1 LEKLGGKFEKA
12 SRKSKTGFSTD
23 VTVLNKLEGEPLI
36 DTILENRT
44 LAKLKSTYVDALPSL
59 IQPKTGRVHTDFNQT
74 VASTGRL
81 SSSNPNLQNI
91 PIRTVFSKRIRAGFL
106 PKEDWILMAADYSQ
120 IELRI
125 LAHLSQEP
133 ELMRA
138 FNAGE
143 DVHTVTAQLL
153 LEKEEVTSDERRLAK
168 IINYGVIYGMGAQ
181 KFSRDIGVPV
191 KVAKQFIDKFNQRY
205 EKISSYMQSVEA
217 EAERNGYVKTILGRR
232 RYFRGLSQ
240 IGGYQKAA
248 LLRSAVNAPIQGTSA
263 DIIKV
268 AMLRVNELLS
278 GYQTKLL
285 LQVHDELVFEVPP
298 DEVAE
303 LQPKIKA
310 AMESALELS
319 VKLEVDIHTGK
330 NWMEAK

>member
-1 LEKLGGKFEKA
+1 
-12 SRKSKTGFSTD
+12 
-23 VTVLNKLEGEPLI
+23 
-36 DTILENRT
+36 
-44 LAKLKSTYVDALPSL
+44 
-59 IQPKTGRVHTDFNQT
+59 
-74 VASTGRL
+74 
-81 SSSNPNLQNI
+81 
-91 PIRTVFSKRIRAGFL
+91 
-106 PKEDWILMAADYSQ
+106 
-120 IELRI
+120 
-125 LAHLSQEP
+125 
-133 ELMRA
+133 MRA

-205 EKISSYMQSVEA
+205 EKISSYMQSVEV
-217 EAERNGYVKTILGRR
+217 EAERDGYVKTILGRR

-278 GYQTKLL
+278 EYQAKLL

>member
-1 LEKLGGKFEKA
+1 
-12 SRKSKTGFSTD
+12 
-23 VTVLNKLEGEPLI
+23 
-36 DTILENRT
+36 
-44 LAKLKSTYVDALPSL
+44 
-59 IQPKTGRVHTDFNQT
+59 
-74 VASTGRL
+74 
-81 SSSNPNLQNI
+81 
-91 PIRTVFSKRIRAGFL
+91 
-106 PKEDWILMAADYSQ
+106 
-120 IELRI
+120 
-125 LAHLSQEP
+125 
-133 ELMRA
+133 
-138 FNAGE
+138 
-143 DVHTVTAQLL
+143 
-153 LEKEEVTSDERRLAK
+153 
-168 IINYGVIYGMGAQ
+168 MGAQ

-205 EKISSYMQSVEA
+205 EKISSYMQSVEV
-217 EAERNGYVKTILGRR
+217 EAERDGYVKTILGRR

-278 GYQTKLL
+278 EYQAKLL

>member
-1 LEKLGGKFEKA
+1 
-12 SRKSKTGFSTD
+12 
-23 VTVLNKLEGEPLI
+23 
-36 DTILENRT
+36 
-44 LAKLKSTYVDALPSL
+44 
-59 IQPKTGRVHTDFNQT
+59 
-74 VASTGRL
+74 
-81 SSSNPNLQNI
+81 
-91 PIRTVFSKRIRAGFL
+91 
-106 PKEDWILMAADYSQ
+106 MAAYYSQ

>member
-1 LEKLGGKFEKA
+1 
-12 SRKSKTGFSTD
+12 
-23 VTVLNKLEGEPLI
+23 
-36 DTILENRT
+36 
-44 LAKLKSTYVDALPSL
+44 
-59 IQPKTGRVHTDFNQT
+59 
-74 VASTGRL
+74 
-81 SSSNPNLQNI
+81 
-91 PIRTVFSKRIRAGFL
+91 
-106 PKEDWILMAADYSQ
+106 MAADYSQ

-153 LEKEEVTSDERRLAK
+153 LEKEEVNSNERRLAK
-168 IINYGVIYGMGAQ
+168 IINYGVIYGMGAL
-181 KFSRDIGVPV
+181 KFSRDIQVSV
-191 KVAKQFIDKFNQRY
+191 KQAKQFIEKFNQRY
-205 EKISSYMQSVEA
+205 SRIFTYMQSVEV
-217 EAERNGYVKTILGRR
+217 EAERNGYVETILGRR

-240 IGGYQKAA
+240 INGYQKAA

-263 DIIKV
+263 DIIKI
-268 AMLRVNELLS
+268 AMLRVDELLQ
-278 GYQTKLL
+278 GYQARLL

-298 DEVAE
+298 DEVDE

-310 AMESALELS
+310 AMESAVDLS

>member
-1 LEKLGGKFEKA
+1 
-12 SRKSKTGFSTD
+12 
-23 VTVLNKLEGEPLI
+23 
-36 DTILENRT
+36 
-44 LAKLKSTYVDALPSL
+44 
-59 IQPKTGRVHTDFNQT
+59 
-74 VASTGRL
+74 
-81 SSSNPNLQNI
+81 I
-91 PIRTVFSKRIRAGFL
+91 PIRTAFSRRIRAGFL
-106 PKEDWILMAADYSQ
+106 PQEDWILMAADYSQ

-143 DVHTVTAQLL
+143 DVHRVTAQLL
-153 LEKEEVTSDERRLAK
+153 LEKEEVNSEERRLAK

-191 KVAKQFIDKFNQRY
+191 KQAKQFIEKFNQRY
-205 EKISSYMQSVEA
+205 ERIFTYMQSVEV
-217 EAERNGYVKTILGRR
+217 EAERDGYVKTVLGRR
-232 RYFRGLSQ
+232 RYFRNLKDMT
-240 IGGYQKAA
+240 GYQKAA

-263 DIIKV
+263 DIVKL
-268 AMLRVNELLS
+268 AMLRVHEILKD
-278 GYQTKLL
+278 YQAQLL

-298 DEVAE
+298 DEIEE

-310 AMESALELS
+310 AMESALDLS